1 MPFASTRAQFRAT
14 VRRAIL
20 VSLLAV
26 AALAAVHGSAGAQ
39 PGPDDD
45 PNYHDPMWIYAN
57 PAAVSAADT
66 SAKPELVAQ
75 DGANDSTQAALPVD
89 YGEVPPVEPG
99 REPQPHWLEEEQTA
113 GGR

>member
-1 MPFASTRAQFRAT
+1 LLTPI
-14 VRRAIL
+14 RRALL
-20 VSLLAV
+20 VALLAL
-26 AALAAVHGSAGAQ
+26 AALAAVCGSAGAQ

-45 PNYHDPMWIYAN
+45 PNYNDPMWRYAN

-75 DGANDSTQAALPVD
+75 DGANDSTQAALPAD

-99 REPQPHWLEEEQTA
+99 REPQPDWLEQEQAA